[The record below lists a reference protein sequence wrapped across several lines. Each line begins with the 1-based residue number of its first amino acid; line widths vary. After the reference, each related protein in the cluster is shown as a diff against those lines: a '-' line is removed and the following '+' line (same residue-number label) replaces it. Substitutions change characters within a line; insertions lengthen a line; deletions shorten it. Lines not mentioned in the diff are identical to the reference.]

1 MPTISDEAR
10 YYLMFIVFVL
20 SGVQLIEIT
29 DWSATSCELLDDYPS
44 EEAMEK
50 WVWCINSTI
59 ANYTLKNSHP
69 KTALCCTEDTSSSEV
84 VKTLLSF
91 FIPMI
96 LASVELSNAEES
108 IKNKKKVHVLDAA
121 ATNKN
126 KALDAAAQDDATAQD
141 L

>member
-1 MPTISDEAR
+1 MPTISDETR
-10 YYLMFIVFVL
+10 YWLMIIVFAL
-20 SGVQLIEIT
+20 SAVQFIDAP
-29 DWSATSCELLDDYPS
+29 DWTATSCELLDDYPS

-108 IKNKKKVHVLDAA
+108 IKNKKRALDAA

>member
-1 MPTISDEAR
+1 MPTISDETR
-10 YYLMFIVFVL
+10 YWLMIIVFAL
-20 SGVQLIEIT
+20 SAVQFIDAP
-29 DWSATSCELLDDYPS
+29 DWTATSCELLDDYPS

-108 IKNKKKVHVLDAA
+108 SKNKKRALDAA